1 MQPVSNSTRRG
12 SAHLLIRNT
21 PLRYREAI
29 VLSIILAAP
38 PMDLEQ
44 LPAYQRNHCEP
55 NRLNIGWYP
64 PPCRQHFLREV
75 LGDRIGQHLTSWSS
89 APDWPRDAA
98 SAGLPR
104 CKPAE
109 RVLRDDFSRLKQLH
123 EPPIMVHDTRQKA

>member
-21 PLRYREAI
+21 PLWYRDAI
-29 VLSIILAAP
+29 VLLIILAAP

-75 LGDRIGQHLTSWSS
+75 LVDRIGQHLTPAVVSARLAARRGFSWIT
-89 APDWPRDAA
+89 PVQ
-98 SAGLPR
+98 AGGAR
-104 CKPAE
+104 TA
-109 RVLRDDFSRLKQLH
+109 
-123 EPPIMVHDTRQKA
+123 

>member
-21 PLRYREAI
+21 PLQYREAI

-75 LGDRIGQHLTSWSS
+75 LVDRIGQHLTSWSS
-89 APDWPRDAA
+89 APDWRATRLQLDYPGA
-98 SAGLPR
+98 SRRSAYCVMIFRG
-104 CKPAE
+104 
-109 RVLRDDFSRLKQLH
+109 
-123 EPPIMVHDTRQKA
+123 

>member
-21 PLRYREAI
+21 PLRYREAV

-75 LGDRIGQHLTSWSS
+75 LVDRIGQHLTPPAGRQRQTGRATRLQLDYPGASRRS
-89 APDWPRDAA
+89 AYCVMIFR
-98 SAGLPR
+98 G
-104 CKPAE
+104 
-109 RVLRDDFSRLKQLH
+109 
-123 EPPIMVHDTRQKA
+123 

>member
-21 PLRYREAI
+21 PLQYRKAI

-55 NRLNIGWYP
+55 NRLDSGWYP

-75 LGDRIGQHLTSWSS
+75 LVDGIGQHLTPPAGRHTS
-89 APDWPRDAA
+89 APDWRATRLQLDYPGA
-98 SAGLPR
+98 SRRSAYCVMIFRG
-104 CKPAE
+104 
-109 RVLRDDFSRLKQLH
+109 
-123 EPPIMVHDTRQKA
+123 